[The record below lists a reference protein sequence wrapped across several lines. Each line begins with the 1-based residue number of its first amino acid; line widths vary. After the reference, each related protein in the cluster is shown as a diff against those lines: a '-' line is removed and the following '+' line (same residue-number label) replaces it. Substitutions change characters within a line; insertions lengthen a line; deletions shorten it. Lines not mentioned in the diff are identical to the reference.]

1 MPKSKPTPRK
11 KKIETTPAVAP
22 ASTSR
27 DYTPWD
33 VINRTAPGDVM
44 LRYAALALLDPGPDA
59 FIATGPND
67 PRLPQPLVATVP
79 APPVARVAT
88 PQALPPLSPSGAT
101 PLAVA
106 FEQLTWTLK
115 QTCAALQ
122 VSRGFLYKLEVQG
135 KLLPLPDGRNKRY
148 SIAAVK
154 EYVQRTAES
163 VAASAQGGHKP
174 YLRLVNKA
182 AS

>member
-79 APPVARVAT
+79 APSPTATPAPPPVASPVSAQPVARVAT

-148 SIAAVK
+148 SIAAV
-154 EYVQRTAES
+154 R
-163 VAASAQGGHKP
+163 
-174 YLRLVNKA
+174 N
-182 AS
+182 